1 MTVFT
6 NLKYKNVN
14 IKDPSITIILPK
26 YIEVTKEVFVHSLI
40 SLGKILTSKTKSKT
54 YFLVIAVAEVGGY
67 LGMILGINLLHLKNI
82 FGKLKPPPDA
92 KEKEKHL
99 IELKM
104 CENDFVWIDS
114 VLDVKIKHYH
124 HYNYQSGNLHLNEM
138 IT

>member
-40 SLGKILTSKTKSKT
+40 SLGKISTLKLISL

-82 FGKLKPPPDA
+82 FGKLKPPPDS

-114 VLDVKIKHYH
+114 VLDVKIIIIIIII
-124 HYNYQSGNLHLNEM
+124 NPE
-138 IT
+138 ICI

>member
-1 MTVFT
+1 MGSPFSINVTIITLLQCNNPCKSMTVFT

-40 SLGKILTSKTKSKT
+40 SLGNILTSKNI
-54 YFLVIAVAEVGGY
+54 YLYILVIAVAEVGGY

-104 CENDFVWIDS
+104 CENDFV
-114 VLDVKIKHYH
+114 
-124 HYNYQSGNLHLNEM
+124 
-138 IT
+138 

>member
-1 MTVFT
+1 MGSPFSINVTIITLLQCNNPCKSMTVFT

-40 SLGKILTSKTKSKT
+40 SLGNILTSKNI
-54 YFLVIAVAEVGGY
+54 YLYILVIAVAEVGGY

-99 IELKM
+99 IESKM
-104 CENDFVWIDS
+104 CENDFV
-114 VLDVKIKHYH
+114 
-124 HYNYQSGNLHLNEM
+124 
-138 IT
+138 

>member
-1 MTVFT
+1 MGSPLSINGPNITLLQCNNPCKSMTVFT

-40 SLGKILTSKTKSKT
+40 SLGKIFTFKNIYL
-54 YFLVIAVAEVGGY
+54 YILGIAVAEVGGY

-92 KEKEKHL
+92 KERENEKDL
-99 IELKM
+99 RGLKI
-104 CENDFVWIDS
+104 CENEFI
-114 VLDVKIKHYH
+114 
-124 HYNYQSGNLHLNEM
+124 
-138 IT
+138 

>member
-114 VLDVKIKHYH
+114 VLDVKIKPIIIIIIIIHPEIC
-124 HYNYQSGNLHLNEM
+124 N
-138 IT
+138 